1 MRKEVMKKW
10 VKALRS
16 GKFKQG
22 QGTLK
27 QYNSKGVVQHC
38 CLGVLCE
45 LYNEN
50 MKKNHKKTLPEK
62 ICDTCCSR
70 STKFGTKTD
79 ILPTQVK
86 NWAGMK
92 STEGDWTTENGLKDS
107 LIDWNDS
114 GKTFKSIANAI
125 DNNWEKL

>member
-22 QGTLK
+22 TGTLK
-27 QYNSKGVVQHC
+27 QYNSKGQPQHC

-62 ICDTCCSR
+62 ICDTYFI
-70 STKFGTKTD
+70 TKFGTKADT
-79 ILPTQVK
+79 LPTQVK
-86 NWAGMK
+86 KWAGMK
-92 STEGDWTTENGLKDS
+92 STEGYWTTENGLKDS

-114 GKTFKSIANAI
+114 GKTFKNIANAI
-125 DNNWEKL
+125 NNNWEKL